1 MSHWWH
7 LDPRDVFAELIHLMG
22 ERVFAFQTTHRAP
35 GELVSKKSYIAWL
48 HSCLCVFLLV
58 RSSSFLY
65 FVLIFFTSISV
76 IFPLFEYSAL
86 DGASF
91 VLPLQALALV
101 FKERKKTQRNRF
113 PWSSIW
119 KNELSNHLCVCVWVC
134 FFLLFFVLDVRT
146 RWKRNLWPTCA
157 DATASTSPPRDV
169 PKQQQH
175 QQQQQQQQQQQPTK
189 RNQRRPSRIEERP
202 PVLCAPNRERLVV
215 VFF

>member
-119 KNELSNHLCVCVWVC
+119 KNELSNHLCVCVCV
-134 FFLLFFVLDVRT
+134 FFVIFCFRCSDTLKAEFVADLRRRYGVDFPATWRAKT
-146 RWKRNLWPTCA
+146 TTTPT
-157 DATASTSPPRDV
+157 ATTATTATTTNE
-169 PKQQQH
+169 
-175 QQQQQQQQQQQPTK
+175 TK
-189 RNQRRPSRIEERP
+189 P
-202 PVLCAPNRERLVV
+202 A
-215 VFF
+215 